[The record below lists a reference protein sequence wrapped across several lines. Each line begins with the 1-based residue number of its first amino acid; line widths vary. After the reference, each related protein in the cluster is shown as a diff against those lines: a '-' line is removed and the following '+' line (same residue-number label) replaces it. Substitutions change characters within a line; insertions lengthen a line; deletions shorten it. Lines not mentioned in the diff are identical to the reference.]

1 LSRFG
6 HRQHQSDELWQFDSI
21 LPHDSAS
28 ALFLL
33 HASPQGLQELHV
45 DVSMSCQYSLAM
57 GFVRQE
63 AKTFLTKTVLT
74 TLSGLSLLPEL
85 PDLAVF
91 CASPI
96 HLPFKQLRAV
106 AAFMGLT
113 SNGNCASPFAVVV

>member
-1 LSRFG
+1 MSRFG
-6 HRQHQSDELWQFDSI
+6 HRQEHQSDELWQFDSI

-28 ALFLL
+28 ALSLL
-33 HASPQGLQELHV
+33 HASPQGLRELHV

-57 GFVRQE
+57 AFVRRE

-96 HLPFKQLRAV
+96 HLAVKQLWAT
-106 AAFMGLT
+106 FMRLT